1 MRCAPR
7 GSRRCDFSLSAVRNP
22 VSAIDVNH
30 LALILHAHLPFV
42 RHPEHEHFLE
52 EDWLF
57 EAITETYIPLL
68 QMMQRLVNDN
78 VPFKLTMSLTPTLC
92 AMLRD
97 DLLRERYVR
106 HVDLLID
113 LAARESRRNRDR
125 PQLAEVSQFY
135 FELFTASRR
144 FFVDD
149 WKCDLLA
156 AFRQLRDCGALE
168 IIGSAATHGLLP
180 LIREQSREAARAQV
194 LIGRDEYVDLFG
206 DEPKGFWLPECA
218 YAPALDPILQE
229 ANVRWFVLD
238 AHGLLFGNP
247 QPQRAIYAP
256 CYTPA
261 GPAAFARDR
270 DSSRQVWSAEEGY
283 PGDPAYREFY
293 RDIGFDLPL
302 EHLGP
307 VARGLRKFSGVKYHR
322 ITGRKKEKEIY
333 DRAQAEKAADAH
345 AAHFLEQRRAQFR
358 QLAAAEFDPIVVAPF
373 DAELFGHWW
382 FEGPRFLELFIRK
395 AAFDQKDFSLTSL
408 SDYLQAHPTQQT
420 IAPAA
425 STWGDKG
432 HLEVWI
438 DKTNGWIYPHLQAA
452 ALQMTEL
459 ARGNL
464 TVLNGQ
470 VSGAAMELRDRI
482 LKQLARELLLAQA
495 SDWAFLMRTGT
506 AREYATRRTL
516 DHLARFNKL
525 HDQFV
530 TGAMDENFL
539 ADCEWR
545 DNLFPNVNWR
555 YYA

>member
-1 MRCAPR
+1 MQCARR
-7 GSRRCDFSLSAVRNP
+7 GSRRCDFSLSAIRNP

-125 PQLAEVSQFY
+125 PQLAELSQFY

-144 FFVDD
+144 FFVDE
-149 WKCDLLA
+149 WRCDLLA
-156 AFRQLRDCGALE
+156 AFRQLRDCGVLE

-180 LIREQSREAARAQV
+180 LIREQSFEAARAQV

-218 YAPALDPILQE
+218 YASSLDSILQE
-229 ANVRWFVLD
+229 SNIRWFVLD
-238 AHGLLFGNP
+238 AHGLLFANP

-345 AAHFLEQRRAQFR
+345 AAHFLEQRCAQFR
-358 QLAAAEFDPIVVAPF
+358 QLVAADVDPIVVAPF

-395 AAFDQKDFSLTSL
+395 LAFDQQDFSLTIP

-420 IAPAA
+420 IEPAA

-438 DKTNGWIYPHLQAA
+438 DKSNSWIYPHLHVAA
-452 ALQMTEL
+452 ERMHKLADEHKVDPSEMT
-459 ARGNL
+459 
-464 TVLNGQ
+464 
-470 VSGAAMELRDRI
+470 DRA
-482 LKQLARELLLAQA
+482 LKQLARELLLAQS

-530 TGAMDENFL
+530 AGAMDENFL

-545 DNLFPNVNWR
+545 DNLFPNLNWR
-555 YYA
+555 HYA

>member
-1 MRCAPR
+1 MS
-7 GSRRCDFSLSAVRNP
+7 G
-22 VSAIDVNH
+22 H

-68 QMMQRLVNDN
+68 QMMQRLVNDS

-92 AMLRD
+92 AMLQD
-97 DLLRERYVR
+97 ELLRERYVR
-106 HVDLLID
+106 HLDLLID
-113 LAARESRRNRDR
+113 LALRERKRNRNQ
-125 PQLAEVSQFY
+125 PELAELSEFY
-135 FELFTASRR
+135 FELFSASRR
-144 FFVDD
+144 FFVDE
-149 WKCDLLA
+149 WKGDLLA
-156 AFRQLRDCGALE
+156 AFRQLRDAGALE
-168 IIGSAATHGLLP
+168 IIGCAATHGLLP
-180 LIREQSREAARAQV
+180 LIQQQSPAAARAQL
-194 LIGRDEYVDLFG
+194 LIGRDAHVDLFQADPTG
-206 DEPKGFWLPECA
+206 LWLPECA
-218 YAPALDPILQE
+218 YAPGLDTILQE
-229 ANVRWFVLD
+229 ANIRWFVLD

-256 CYTPA
+256 CYTRA

-293 RDIGFDLPL
+293 RDVGFDLPL

-307 VARGLRKFSGVKYHR
+307 IARGVRKFSGVKYHR
-322 ITGRKKEKEIY
+322 ITGRKGEKQFY
-333 DRAQAEKAADAH
+333 DRAAAEKAADAH
-345 AAHFLEQRRAQFR
+345 ATHFVEQRRAQLG
-358 QLAAAEFDPIVVAPF
+358 QLAAVDVDPILVVPF

-395 AAFDQKDFSLTSL
+395 AAFDQREFRLTTPSE
-408 SDYLQAHPTQQT
+408 YLAMHPTQQT
-420 IAPAA
+420 IEPGA

-438 DKTNGWIYPHLQAA
+438 DKNSSWIYPHLHAA
-452 ALQMTEL
+452 AQRMTNVANTQKNDSSEL
-459 ARGNL
+459 N
-464 TVLNGQ
+464 
-470 VSGAAMELRDRI
+470 DRV

-506 AREYATRRTL
+506 AREYASKRTI

-525 HDQFV
+525 HDQFAA
-530 TGAMDENFL
+530 GQLNEKFL

-545 DNLFPNVNWR
+545 DNLFPNLNWR
-555 YYA
+555 YYCSDGL